1 VGGKRSGT
9 RQYLYLCALV
19 LIIVVLGAC
28 APFKMMLAEKESRA
42 HLQRVQ
48 LLMGQRDFEGALREN
63 QKVLSLSPKS
73 PSGDAALFSM
83 GLIHVHDA
91 NPKKD
96 YKKAR
101 SFFTKIEKEFPESP
115 LAEEARIWTGV
126 LEAMATTTEQKSRA
140 HLQGVQILMRQGDF
154 EGAQR
159 ANQKVLSLSPKS
171 PPGDAALFS
180 MGLVHIHYA
189 NPKKDYKRAL
199 GFFSRLQ
206 REFPRSPLTEEAKI
220 WVGVL
225 ETMERAMQI
234 DIEIE
239 EMKKELTR

>member
-1 VGGKRSGT
+1 VGRKRSGT
-9 RQYLYLCALV
+9 RKYLYLCAV
-19 LIIVVLGAC
+19 GLIIVVLGAC
-28 APFKMMLAEKESRA
+28 APFRTMLAEQQSRA
-42 HLQRVQ
+42 HLQRMHH
-48 LLMGQRDFEGALREN
+48 LLDQGDFEGTLREN
-63 QKVLSLSPKS
+63 QNVLALAPNK
-73 PSGDAALFSM
+73 PPGDAALFSM
-83 GLIHVHDA
+83 GLTYVHEA

-96 YKKAR
+96 HRRAR
-101 SFFTKIEKEFPESP
+101 SLFTQMAKEFPASP
-115 LAEEARIWTGV
+115 LAMEAKAWVGV
-126 LEAMATTTEQKSRA
+126 IDAMATAAEQESRA
-140 HLQGVQILMRQGDF
+140 HLLSVQQLMRQGDF

-159 ANQKVLSLSPKS
+159 TNQKVLSLSPKGQ
-171 PPGDAALFS
+171 PGDAALFG
-180 MGLVHIHYA
+180 MGLIHIHYA